1 MNLEKLAHHLT
12 EHGVLSLKMDW
23 LEVGPTLFIGVLKTW
38 EITQNRG
45 GFTAEMGQGLTKD
58 QKGSLDTVHCPV
70 LPPFYHPLTI

>member
-38 EITQNRG
+38 EITQNWE
-45 GFTAEMGQGLTKD
+45 GFTAEMGQGLTED
-58 QKGSLDTVHCPV
+58 QKGSLDTNYSSIVQ
-70 LPPFYHPLTI
+70 FND